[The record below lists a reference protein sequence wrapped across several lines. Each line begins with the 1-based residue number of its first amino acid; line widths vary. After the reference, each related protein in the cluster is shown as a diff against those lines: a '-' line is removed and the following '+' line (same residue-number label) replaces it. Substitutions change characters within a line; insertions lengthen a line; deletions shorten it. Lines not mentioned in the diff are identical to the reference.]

1 MRLMI
6 AASATLLGLSA
17 VLAADGASTG
27 EGANAGSGG
36 STGAAETA
44 WDFSFTSID
53 GKPMPLSD
61 FRGKVLLVVNT
72 ASFCGFTK
80 QYKALQELHAKYEG
94 QGFAVIGV
102 PSNDFGAQEPK
113 AEGEIKEFCEGIF
126 GVEFPLTGKNAVT
139 GDAAH
144 PFYKWAREQLGWV
157 NAPKWNFHK
166 YLVGRDGKLVT
177 SFFSVTAPDAD
188 RLVSAV
194 EAELKKPKV
203 AAAVN

>member
-1 MRLMI
+1 MGMKVSIGAALVGAAAI
-6 AASATLLGLSA
+6 AGAASGAGA
-17 VLAADGASTG
+17 DPAAR
-27 EGANAGSGG
+27 
-36 STGAAETA
+36 TA

-80 QYKALQELHAKYEG
+80 QYEALQALNAKYEA

-102 PSNDFGAQEPK
+102 PSNDFGGQEPDS
-113 AEGEIKEFCEGIF
+113 EGKIKEFCEGMF
-126 GVEFPLTGKNAVT
+126 GVTFPLTGKNEVT
-139 GDAAH
+139 GEGAH
-144 PFYKWAREQLGWV
+144 PFYKWAREQLGWL

-166 YLVGRDGKLVT
+166 YLVGRDGRLVT
-177 SFFSVTAPDAD
+177 SFFSSTTPDAD

-194 EAELKKPKV
+194 EAEIAKPKV
-203 AAAVN
+203 ATN

>member
-1 MRLMI
+1 MPSKLATF
-6 AASATLLGLSA
+6 AAVLGLTSS
-17 VLAADGASTG
+17 VLAADGL
-27 EGANAGSGG
+27 AGDGG
-36 STGAAETA
+36 GAARTA

-61 FRGKVLLVVNT
+61 FRGQVLLVVNT

-80 QYKALQELHAKYEG
+80 QYKALQELHQKYAP

-113 AEGEIKEFCEGIF
+113 AAGEIKEFCEGMF
-126 GVEFPLTGKNAVT
+126 GVEFPLTDKNVVS
-139 GDAAH
+139 GDNAH
-144 PFYKWAREQLGWV
+144 PFYKWARDELGWM

-177 SFFSVTAPDAD
+177 SFFSMTTPDAD

-203 AAAVN
+203 AAAAQ

>member
-1 MRLMI
+1 MRFKSTVG
-6 AASATLLGLSA
+6 AALVGLAAMAGGSA
-17 VLAADGASTG
+17 VGADGDDAR
-27 EGANAGSGG
+27 
-36 STGAAETA
+36 TA

-53 GKPMPLSD
+53 GRPMPLSD

-80 QYKALQELHAKYEG
+80 QYEALQALNAKYEA

-102 PSNDFGAQEPK
+102 PSNDFGGQEPES
-113 AEGEIKEFCEGIF
+113 EGKIKEFCEGIF
-126 GVEFPLTGKNAVT
+126 GVTFPLTDKTVVT

-144 PFYKWAREQLGWV
+144 PFYAWAREQLGWI

-166 YLVGRDGKLVT
+166 YLVGRDGRLVT
-177 SFFSVTAPDAD
+177 SFFSATAPDAG

-194 EAELKKPKV
+194 EAEIAKPKV
-203 AAAVN
+203 AVN

>member
-1 MRLMI
+1 MRLKRALS
-6 AASATLLGLSA
+6 AAMLGLTAMVGGGMALGAEDDSA
-17 VLAADGASTG
+17 K
-27 EGANAGSGG
+27 
-36 STGAAETA
+36 TA

-80 QYKALQELHAKYEG
+80 QYEALQKLNAKYEG

-113 AEGEIKEFCEGIF
+113 AAGEIKEFCEGMF
-126 GVEFPLTGKNAVT
+126 GVTFPLADKNVVS

-144 PFYKWAREQLGWV
+144 PFYKWAREELGWF

-166 YLVGRDGKLVT
+166 YLVGRDGRLVT
-177 SFFSVTAPDAD
+177 SFFSATAPDAD

-194 EAELKKPKV
+194 EAEIAKPV
-203 AAAVN
+203 AAATN

>member
-1 MRLMI
+1 MPSKLATF
-6 AASATLLGLSA
+6 AAVLGLTSS
-17 VLAADGASTG
+17 VLAADGL
-27 EGANAGSGG
+27 AGDGG
-36 STGAAETA
+36 GAARTA

-61 FRGKVLLVVNT
+61 FRGQVLLVVNT

-80 QYKALQELHAKYEG
+80 QYKALQELHQKYAP

-113 AEGEIKEFCEGIF
+113 AAGEIKEFCEGMF
-126 GVEFPLTGKNAVT
+126 GVEFPLTDKNVVS
-139 GDAAH
+139 GDGAH
-144 PFYKWAREQLGWV
+144 PFYKWARDELGWM

-177 SFFSVTAPDAD
+177 SFFSMTTPDAD

-194 EAELKKPKV
+194 ETELKKPKV
-203 AAAVN
+203 AAAAQ

>member
-1 MRLMI
+1 MRFI
-6 AASATLLGLSA
+6 SAASVTLLGLA
-17 VLAADGASTG
+17 ALAGAGASAAPE
-27 EGANAGSGG
+27 EGAM
-36 STGAAETA
+36 TA

-80 QYKALQELHAKYEG
+80 QYEALQALHAKYEG

-113 AEGEIKEFCEGIF
+113 AAGEIKEFCEGMF
-126 GVEFPLTGKNAVT
+126 GVTFPLTDKNAVS
-139 GDAAH
+139 GEAAH
-144 PFYKWAREQLGWV
+144 PFYKWAREALGWL

-166 YLVGRDGKLVT
+166 YLVGRDGRLVT

-188 RLVSAV
+188 RLVEAV
-194 EAELKKPKV
+194 EGEIAKPAP
-203 AAAVN
+203 AATN

>member
-1 MRLMI
+1 MRLTI

-17 VLAADGASTG
+17 VFAADGAPSG
-27 EGANAGSGG
+27 EGAAPAGSE
-36 STGAAETA
+36 SPKTA

-61 FRGKVLLVVNT
+61 FRGKVLFVVNT

-80 QYKALQELHAKYEG
+80 QYKALQELHAKYEP

-113 AEGEIKEFCEGIF
+113 AAGEIKEFCEGIF
-126 GVEFPLTGKNAVT
+126 GVEFPLTDKNVVS
-139 GDAAH
+139 GDGAH

-203 AAAVN
+203 AAVE